1 MRRGEVLLLLSASMA
16 LAACGSPA
24 NLIAPRPWRTALI
37 ADSVPLSNAP
47 PPVRPMTVAHSHNDY
62 EQPRPLLDALA
73 LGYRSVEADIL
84 LRDGELW
91 VSHKG
96 RSFLGT
102 LRELYLDPLQARMD
116 GGKMKRAAVTVIL
129 TGDENAK
136 RAYTAGA
143 GARYACRDSNELL
156 EDENRDPLHLWYAL
170 NWPDWFFWDGEG
182 RIPSGERNRLQA
194 LVDAVHRRGRRL
206 RLYHLPEAESVW
218 SEALDAGVDL
228 LSTDDLQRLEQFLD
242 ARPLDGARAA
252 LRRTGT
258 TSR

>member
-16 LAACGSPA
+16 LAACGSLA

-62 EQPRPLLDALA
+62 EQRRPLLDALA

-96 RSFLGT
+96 RSFVGT
-102 LRELYLDPLQARMD
+102 LRELYLDPLQARVD
-116 GGKMKRAAVTVIL
+116 RLGSVGG
-129 TGDENAK
+129 GDENGK

-170 NWPDWFFWDGEG
+170 SWPDWFSWVGEG
-182 RIPSGERNRLQA
+182 RIPSTERNRLQA

-258 TSR
+258 PSR